1 MIHTEQYSYLRQAV
15 DAYQVSQ
22 RIRIPEALEEMYVVR
37 ACQNSFIIK
46 LNSETERSPSPR
58 TSIQMTVHSW
68 TAILHTTQ
76 THIVVTDHQREPN
89 NDKFVLIEMKVENRQ
104 NTNLCK
110 SNLSALP
117 AECSRMLII
126 NN

>member
-1 MIHTEQYSYLRQAV
+1 
-15 DAYQVSQ
+15 
-22 RIRIPEALEEMYVVR
+22 
-37 ACQNSFIIK
+37 
-46 LNSETERSPSPR
+46 
-58 TSIQMTVHSW
+58 MTVHSW

-104 NTNLCK
+104 NTDLCK

-117 AECSRMLII
+117 VEGSRMLII